1 MGAEASIP
9 HKLFTSLTMMSDAP
23 STETADRVAP
33 IAAIPQVQPPAPAS
47 DHNRRNFTFH
57 LLNGVF
63 IAISEAM
70 TDINLIMT
78 ALLSQLT
85 TSSVLIGLLAP
96 LRDTG
101 WFLPQL
107 FISNQVERA
116 RHKIVF
122 YRAATVF
129 RVGGWVALT
138 LSFLLIEDHTILLY
152 AFIAC
157 MVVVS
162 FSGGF
167 GGISYMTV
175 TAKVIPAKQRGLL
188 FSLRELIGGG
198 LSILMGGAGAL
209 ILSGRINGLP
219 ALFPHNYGVL
229 FGVSTLFFAIGS
241 ISFGLIVEPA
251 DVVPTRVT
259 PMGQQLRRA
268 WHVFKTDARF
278 RHFMFTRT
286 AILFARA
293 GLPFIIVFAKRNM
306 GVSDALV
313 ASLVSVTLGSALV
326 ASLALGR
333 LNDRRGSGA
342 VLVIA
347 SLLGIVQ
354 CACALLL
361 LVMPST
367 ALLIIAYVVGG
378 VSTVGYNISLMPLL
392 FDVIPASERP
402 LYIGLTNSMLGVALV
417 LTSLVGVIVVLA
429 GFAVLFIFCAGCFA
443 LAFERITKLQR
454 VVHA

>member
-1 MGAEASIP
+1 
-9 HKLFTSLTMMSDAP
+9 MMSDAP
-23 STETADRVAP
+23 STKTADAVAVLAVDP
-33 IAAIPQVQPPAPAS
+33 SAQPQTPVTDIS
-47 DHNRRNFTFH
+47 RRNFTFH

-107 FISNQVERA
+107 FISNQVERV

-122 YRAATVF
+122 YRAATIF
-129 RVGGWVALT
+129 RIGGWVALT
-138 LSFLLIEDHTILLY
+138 LCFLLIEDRTILLY

-162 FSGGF
+162 FSGGI
-167 GGISYMTV
+167 GGLGYMTV
-175 TAKVIPAKQRGLL
+175 TAKVIPAKRRGLL

-198 LSILMGGAGAL
+198 LSIVMGGVGAL
-209 ILSGRINGLP
+209 ILSGKLANLP

-229 FGVSTLFFAIGS
+229 FGVATIFFAIGS

-251 DVVPTRVT
+251 DSVSARVT
-259 PMGQQLRRA
+259 PMVQQLRRA
-268 WHVFKTDARF
+268 WHVLKTDPHF
-278 RHFMFTRT
+278 RHFIFTRA

-293 GLPFIIVFAKRNM
+293 GLPFITVFAKRNM
-306 GVSDALV
+306 HVSDALV

-333 LNDRRGSGA
+333 LNDRRGSGT
-342 VLVIA
+342 VLIIA

-367 ALLIIAYVVGG
+367 VLLIIAFVVGG

-392 FDVIPASERP
+392 FDVIPTSERP
-402 LYIGLTNSMLGVALV
+402 LYIGLTNSLLGVVLV
-417 LTSLVGVIVVLA
+417 FTSLVGVIVDLA

-443 LAFERITKLQR
+443 LAFERVTKLR
-454 VVHA
+454 KREVVSSQ